1 MRSAAVQIEG
11 EQHRH
16 GAFGEVYRAN
26 FRHVWF
32 TLRRLGVRER
42 DLEDVA
48 HDVFIVAHGRLH
60 TFDTSRPI
68 RPWLSGIS
76 WRLASDY
83 RRSARYRLE
92 VVGHAKEPRE
102 RQGGPDQLAAAA
114 EARDLV
120 SRALESLPEDQKI
133 VFIMK
138 EIDGFSVPEIA
149 ESLDI
154 PLNTLYSRLRLGR
167 SRFRIAV
174 LASRTEGDQS

>member
-1 MRSAAVQIEG
+1 MKIEPG
-11 EQHRH
+11 RDRQ

-26 FRHVWF
+26 FVHVWH

-60 TFDTSRPI
+60 TFDDTRPM
-68 RPWLSGIS
+68 RPWLSGIA

-83 RRSARYRLE
+83 RRRARYRLE
-92 VVGHAKEPRE
+92 VVGHAKEPMGHR
-102 RQGGPDQLAAAA
+102 RGPDEQLAET

-120 SRALESLPEDQKI
+120 ARALTTLPEEQKI

-149 ESLDI
+149 QALDL

-167 SRFRIAV
+167 SRFRTAV
-174 LASRTEGDQS
+174 LATQTEGESHDTH